1 MVADMVSKTVLFG
14 MGGAIVGGL
23 HAAVHFVS
31 DTPSP
36 TVSLCTDYTHIQE
49 DALLLQVL
57 CEIDEDFKE
66 IDHVAAVRTIHAI
79 DKLVGVRIA
88 LGRKDHEPVMADRID
103 GLLSFKKAKQAI
115 QRFISRAELL
125 KTPRRIIY
133 LQRHTQVIMRQL
145 DAHLQSIFKST
156 RDMLMYP

>member
-1 MVADMVSKTVLFG
+1 MLAKTVLFG

-23 HAAVHFVS
+23 HAATHFVS

-36 TVSLCTDYTHIQE
+36 NVPLCTEYTHIQE
-49 DALLLQVL
+49 DPLLLQVL

-79 DKLVGVRIA
+79 DKLVGLKMS
-88 LGRKDHEPVMADRID
+88 LGRKDHEPVMADRIE
-103 GLLSFKKAKQAI
+103 GLVSFTKAKQAI
-115 QRFISRAELL
+115 QRFISRAEFV
-125 KTPRRIIY
+125 KTPRRVIY

-145 DAHLQSIFKST
+145 DTHLQAIIMST
-156 RDMLMYP
+156 RDMYMHP